1 MTTMSS
7 REFNRDV
14 SAAKRAAEDG
24 PVIITDR
31 GKPSHVLMAY
41 DDYARRVDI
50 ARPIHLQLAMNEDEY
65 FDYDFEVDRLV
76 DTGREIP
83 EL

>member
-1 MTTMSS
+1 MTTFSA
-7 REFNRDV
+7 REFNQDV

-31 GKPSHVLMAY
+31 GWPSHVLLTIT
-41 DDYARRVDI
+41 DYQ
-50 ARPIHLQLAMNEDEY
+50 HLTGHAGDLVEQLAMNDADDIE
-65 FDYDFEVDRLV
+65 FDPQPLALTVEAL
-76 DTGREIP
+76 